1 MFTGIPVGARPGGRA
16 GAWVLRLVVAAGAIA
31 IAVAWVEASNTV
43 VVSEQAEW
51 APVAVAGT
59 TAVAIGL
66 LASVL
71 MARQAVALRLARLAP
86 LPAGA
91 DAGLRRRSRR
101 GGGPGP
107 DGGDGRRGEQRRQR
121 RRRRARR
128 RRPDGPL
135 PRPDLPAH
143 HREGG
148 TAGQPYRTRTG
159 RPATV
164 RDLLSVKEVLPFLV
178 VGVTAGSLYG
188 LAALGLVLTYR
199 TSGIFNFA
207 HGALGAGAAYLFFT
221 LHWTWGW
228 PWPLAVLVSVAL
240 FGGVAGVIV
249 ERLTRSLVEARVA
262 TIIVATIG
270 LLLFIQG
277 FLYWRYGV
285 ERRVSPDFLP
295 TGTALT
301 IQGVNVSWAQVINF
315 GVGVAS
321 LIGLYLLLHRTRLG
335 IAMRGVVAS
344 PDLLGLAGTSP
355 AGVRIASWAIGS
367 SFAAVTGIL
376 ITPSILGMD
385 AFLLSALVVQAFGA
399 VAIGRF
405 TSLPWTYVGGLF
417 IGALAAISAK
427 YLTKPPL
434 TGLPN
439 VIPFL
444 VLIVVMLVTPKRKL
458 PPGTGR
464 FAGAAPRRPWA
475 VARPV
480 RVGAFAA
487 GAALLLAIPKLVDT
501 RISVYTSGLA
511 LVVLFLSLSL
521 LTRVSGQIS
530 LAHAAFA
537 GVGAAT
543 FSKLAAPVH
552 GTGQFGGL
560 GTDTHGGVPW
570 LVALIGAG
578 LVTAAV
584 GAMLALPA
592 MRLSGV
598 YLALATFGFSQL
610 MDNVVF
616 QSWLMFGGSQGTLA
630 GLRAPR
636 PHIGSLDAQDPRDLV
651 LHRAGGGRRSAAR
664 RWSSSAVHG
673 WAGSCGRSPTPRR
686 R

>member
-1 MFTGIPVGARPGGRA
+1 M
-16 GAWVLRLVVAAGAIA
+16 
-31 IAVAWVEASNTV
+31 
-43 VVSEQAEW
+43 
-51 APVAVAGT
+51 
-59 TAVAIGL
+59 
-66 LASVL
+66 
-71 MARQAVALRLARLAP
+71 RQL
-86 LPAGA
+86 
-91 DAGLRRRSRR
+91 
-101 GGGPGP
+101 
-107 DGGDGRRGEQRRQR
+107 
-121 RRRRARR
+121 
-128 RRPDGPL
+128 
-135 PRPDLPAH
+135 
-143 HREGG
+143 
-148 TAGQPYRTRTG
+148 
-159 RPATV
+159 
-164 RDLLSVKEVLPFLV
+164 LPFLV
-178 VGVTAGSLYG
+178 VGLTAGSLYG

-199 TSGIFNFA
+199 TSGVFNFA

-262 TIIVATIG
+262 TIIVAPIG

-301 IQGVNVSWAQVINF
+301 IEGVKVSWAQSINF
-315 GVGVAS
+315 GVGVVS

-344 PDLLGLAGTSP
+344 PDLLGLSGTSP

-367 SFAAVTGIL
+367 SFAALTGIL

-417 IGALAAISAK
+417 IGALAAVSAK

-458 PPGTGR
+458 PAGAGR
-464 FAGAAPRRPWA
+464 FAGAAPRRPLP
-475 VARPV
+475 VGRPV
-480 RVGAFAA
+480 RIGAVAA
-487 GAALLLAIPKLVDT
+487 GAALLVAIPKLVDT
-501 RISVYTSGLA
+501 RISVYTSALA

-552 GTGQFGGL
+552 GNGQFGGL

-592 MRLSGV
+592 MRLSGI

-636 PHIGSLDAQDPRDLV
+636 PRIGSLNPNDPETWYYIVLAVVAVCCAALV
-651 LHRAGGGRRSAAR
+651 LLRRSLL
-664 RWSSSAVHG
+664 
-673 WAGSCGRSPTPRR
+673 GRFLRAIADSPTALTTLGLGVNVTRVLVFAVSAFFAGIAGALFAMQIGRVNYISFPAVNSLMYLAILTVTGAVSGYVTSAFLAAFFLAVMPSYLTGITFEIQSMLFGGVAVAAALISDRVGVGAAAGARLRQWLGRAAEVSERR
-686 R
+686 RSGAGPVRARHVDAAGAPVAAEAVR

>member
-1 MFTGIPVGARPGGRA
+1 M
-16 GAWVLRLVVAAGAIA
+16 
-31 IAVAWVEASNTV
+31 
-43 VVSEQAEW
+43 
-51 APVAVAGT
+51 
-59 TAVAIGL
+59 
-66 LASVL
+66 
-71 MARQAVALRLARLAP
+71 
-86 LPAGA
+86 
-91 DAGLRRRSRR
+91 R
-101 GGGPGP
+101 GV
-107 DGGDGRRGEQRRQR
+107 
-121 RRRRARR
+121 
-128 RRPDGPL
+128 
-135 PRPDLPAH
+135 
-143 HREGG
+143 
-148 TAGQPYRTRTG
+148 QP
-159 RPATV
+159 V
-164 RDLLSVKEVLPFLV
+164 RDVLPFLV
-178 VGVTAGSLYG
+178 VGLTAGSLYG

-199 TSGIFNFA
+199 TSGVFNFA
-207 HGALGAGAAYLFFT
+207 HGALGAGASYLFFT

-228 PWPLAVLVSVAL
+228 SWPLAMLVSVGL

-249 ERLTRSLVEARVA
+249 ERLTRALVAARVA

-301 IQGVNVSWAQVINF
+301 IEGVNVSWAQVVNL

-321 LIGLYLLLHRTRLG
+321 LVGLYVLLHRTRLG

-344 PDLLGLAGTSP
+344 PDLLGLAGTNP
-355 AGVRIASWAIGS
+355 VGVRIASWAIGC
-367 SFAAVTGIL
+367 SFAALTGIL

-464 FAGAAPRRPWA
+464 FAGAPSRKPW
-475 VARPV
+475 VGRPV
-480 RVGAFAA
+480 RVGAVIAA
-487 GAALLLAIPKLVDT
+487 AALLVAIPKLVDT
-501 RISVYTSGLA
+501 RIPVYTSGLA
-511 LVVLFLSLSL
+511 LVILFLSLSL

-543 FSKLAAPVH
+543 FSKLAAPVR
-552 GTGQFGGL
+552 GTGEFGGL
-560 GTDTHGGVPW
+560 GSDTEGGVPW
-570 LVALIGAG
+570 LIALIGAG

-584 GAMLALPA
+584 GALLALPA

-636 PHIGSLDAQDPRDLV
+636 PHLGSLNPEDPTTWYYIVLSVVVVSCLALV
-651 LHRAGGGRRSAAR
+651 ALRRSRLGRFLRAIADSPTALTTLGLGVNVTRVLVFSISAFFAGVAGALFAMQIGRVNYISFPAVNSLLYLAVLTVTGAVSGFVTSAFLAAFFLAVMPSYLTGITFEVQSMIFGGVAVMAALATDRATAAFAVLTRLRTWLAGAAR
-664 RWSSSAVHG
+664 SAEER
-673 WAGSCGRSPTPRR
+673 GSRSPVRARPLESPAPAGAGIDRVTVDA
-686 R
+686 